1 MTEDFIQEN
10 EDRELFRRIKQGS
23 EEAFRV
29 VYGKYHR
36 ILYAVALKMLKDR
49 SAAENAVQ
57 HVFVKLWIGRQEMT
71 VMRSRNTELVHSY
84 RLAQLVPEASDPLDA
99 QIERED
105 LLQKLDTVIA
115 GLPTQK
121 RQVMYLRKAGYS
133 NPEIAEML
141 NLSVNTVR
149 SHYQEGVKLLK
160 SRFGHIVLLIVI
172 LQTLF
177 L

>member
-57 HVFVKLWIGRQEMT
+57 HSLFHTPGAAVTVKRFLSAARAVFSL
-71 VMRSRNTELVHSY
+71 
-84 RLAQLVPEASDPLDA
+84 
-99 QIERED
+99 
-105 LLQKLDTVIA
+105 
-115 GLPTQK
+115 
-121 RQVMYLRKAGYS
+121 
-133 NPEIAEML
+133 
-141 NLSVNTVR
+141 
-149 SHYQEGVKLLK
+149 
-160 SRFGHIVLLIVI
+160 
-172 LQTLF
+172 
-177 L
+177 

>member
-1 MTEDFIQEN
+1 M
-10 EDRELFRRIKQGS
+10 
-23 EEAFRV
+23 
-29 VYGKYHR
+29 
-36 ILYAVALKMLKDR
+36 
-49 SAAENAVQ
+49 
-57 HVFVKLWIGRQEMT
+57 
-71 VMRSRNTELVHSY
+71 
-84 RLAQLVPEASDPLDA
+84 
-99 QIERED
+99 
-105 LLQKLDTVIA
+105 LDTVIA

-121 RQVMYLRKAGYS
+121 RQVMHLRKAGYS